1 MEQNGIDKKE
11 YNKIVEKKLT
21 EKLSKV
27 VKHINLTTFAK
38 AEIYDGKLKIVFVDD
53 VIVSKD
59 QKENIL
65 DLFVK
70 GGILQK
76 KSKDKEGKNDFFIIK
91 PFTE

>member
-1 MEQNGIDKKE
+1 MEQNGIDKEKYKE
-11 YNKIVEKKLT
+11 VVQKNLFDKL
-21 EKLSKV
+21 EKV
-27 VKHINLTTFAK
+27 VGHINSTTFAK